1 MRIVIATGGV
11 MPILLGCGLGGCSD
25 PKQQQLDVTAAAA
38 RAQQNIARYAA
49 DSRPGR
55 HPVGTTK
62 IAAATPETLP
72 EAAAAVVRRYY
83 QRIAAHDFVGAR
95 ALWCR
100 DGESSTL
107 DRAGFAHRFA
117 RYARYNANIAA
128 PGSVDAGAGQLHISV
143 PVRVTGTLSDG
154 TRFADDGMVLLHRVN
169 DGIETAS
176 AEAHL
181 WRIESTSVDPVIPPP
196 RAPATSAPAR
206 R

>member
-62 IAAATPETLP
+62 IAAAAPETLP

-107 DRAGFAHRFA
+107 DRAGRFLA
-117 RYARYNANIAA
+117 LVGLLSAMLAA
-128 PGSVDAGAGQLHISV
+128 VAVAM
-143 PVRVTGTLSDG
+143 
-154 TRFADDGMVLLHRVN
+154 A
-169 DGIETAS
+169 
-176 AEAHL
+176 
-181 WRIESTSVDPVIPPP
+181 
-196 RAPATSAPAR
+196 AR
-206 R
+206 RFMQRHLDACAMLRCLGMTQNQVGAMYL